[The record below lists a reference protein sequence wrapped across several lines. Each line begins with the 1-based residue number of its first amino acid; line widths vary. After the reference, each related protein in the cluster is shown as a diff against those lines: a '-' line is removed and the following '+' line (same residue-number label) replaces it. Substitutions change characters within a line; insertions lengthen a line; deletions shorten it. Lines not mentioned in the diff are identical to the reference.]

1 MPRKGAG
8 SMSED
13 AAYVADAA
21 TMSLMRAITVNGS
34 SWDRH
39 VK

>member
-1 MPRKGAG
+1 MPRKGVG

-13 AAYVADAA
+13 AGDVANEA
-21 TMSLMRAITVNGS
+21 TMSLMRAITTNGS

-39 VK
+39 MK